1 MATPRRR
8 AVARLQTIPSDAP
21 DRRTSL
27 ADARVALCLARGVD
41 VDDIHPASGH
51 NLSFAAYERSRQS
64 WLTLIADNGGWTDWT
79 RARCAEAGERWRR
92 RRPEYLD
99 KLPWPG
105 GAA

>member
-1 MATPRRR
+1 MTPTRR
-8 AVARLQTIPSDAP
+8 AMLRLLTIPADQP

-27 ADARVALCLARGVD
+27 ADARSAVCLARGVD
-41 VDDIHPASGH
+41 VDDIDPASGH
-51 NLSFAAYERSRQS
+51 DLSFAAYKRVRQS
-64 WLTLIADNGGWTDWT
+64 WLTLVADDGGWTDWT
-79 RARCAEAGERWRR
+79 RARCATAGERWRR